1 MSEAAD
7 LILLVAQ
14 ILLGVALLTTL
25 FHLLRV
31 RTLIGRVVALEV
43 ISAIT
48 VGGAA
53 LIAMLHQETAAIDVA
68 LTVGLVS
75 FTGTVAFAAFFEG
88 WHVDD

>member
-7 LILLVAQ
+7 AILLVVQ
-14 ILLGVALLTTL
+14 VLIGVSLLATL
-25 FHLLRV
+25 IHLLRV

-43 ISAIT
+43 IAAIT

-53 LIAMLHQETAAIDVA
+53 LIAIVQGETAAIDVA
-68 LTVGLVS
+68 LAVGLIS

-88 WHVDD
+88 WHIDD

>member
-53 LIAMLHQETAAIDVA
+53 LIAMINQETAAIDVA